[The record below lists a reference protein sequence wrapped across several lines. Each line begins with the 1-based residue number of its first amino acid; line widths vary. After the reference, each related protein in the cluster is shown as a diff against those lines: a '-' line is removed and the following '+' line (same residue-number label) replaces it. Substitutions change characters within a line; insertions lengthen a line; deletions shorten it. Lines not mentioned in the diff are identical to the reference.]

1 MKEEFEWI
9 QTWCDH
15 TDKKDLPRVLFVGDS
30 ITRAYYEDVRNKL
43 DGKCYADYVA
53 TSYAVDSKIY
63 TDVTA
68 GLAADSDY
76 ALIHFNHGLHGMRM
90 TDKVYG
96 EGIEKLL
103 KEIGKNRKVILA
115 TSTIVKESGNARI
128 DYKQT
133 GIILRRNEIVRH
145 IAGKYGYG
153 VDDLYTVSANVPNE
167 MRLDDGVH
175 YTEAGSE
182 RLAEHVAKVI
192 LSAL

>member
-9 QTWCDH
+9 QTWCDY

-43 DGKCYADYVA
+43 GGKCYVDYVA
-53 TSYAVDSKIY
+53 TSYAVDSKVY

-68 GLAADSDY
+68 GLAGDSDY
-76 ALIHFNHGLHGMRM
+76 ALIHFNHGLHGMHM

-128 DYKQT
+128 DYRQT
-133 GIILRRNEIVRH
+133 GIILRRNEIVRY

-167 MRLDDGVH
+167 MRLGDGVH

>member
-9 QTWCDH
+9 QTWCDR

-43 DGKCYADYVA
+43 GGKCYADYLA

-76 ALIHFNHGLHGMRM
+76 ALIHFNHGLHGMHM